1 MGGPW
6 RAELLHRDLPG
17 EPCSPHPP
25 EEAGR
30 GDTWLGPTPSSRFA
44 KARGRHPHL
53 RGLAGFHPAHR
64 APGGTSRRSSLPP
77 TGLGGPPPPPPPLP
91 SFPFRAPPTA
101 TADGDTE
108 PARPKDCTTPTGGAR
123 EARHFW
129 RAERGG
135 AGRGGA
141 DEAGGSGRGRRRP
154 PPPFGA
160 RFLRRGAAAASC
172 SSPRRVGRAAL
183 PWLPWRPFQTRQP
196 AAGGNV
202 WGSLPPLARPGPRA
216 GVRQGGQR
224 PAGLR
229 WPWRPPCWA
238 PAKRGGGLL
247 LSLRCKRAVFFL
259 GRRFCSLPSPS
270 PGEKACSGLLSP

>member
-1 MGGPW
+1 MA
-6 RAELLHRDLPG
+6 RR
-17 EPCSPHPP
+17 PHPGLLRP
-25 EEAGR
+25 G
-30 GDTWLGPTPSSRFA
+30 GDTHTYAGWPVSTLPTGPQA
-44 KARGRHPHL
+44 A
-53 RGLAGFHPAHR
+53 PADEAACR
-64 APGGTSRRSSLPP
+64 RPASAPRRRRSPRFPSGPRPRPP
-77 TGLGGPPPPPPPLP
+77 LTATLNPPDLRTAQPPPAVL
-91 SFPFRAPPTA
+91 
-101 TADGDTE
+101 GK
-108 PARPKDCTTPTGGAR
+108 PAISGGR
-123 EARHFW
+123 S
-129 RAERGG
+129 GT
-135 AGRGGA
+135 GRGGRG
-141 DEAGGSGRGRRRP
+141 GGSGRGRRRP

-216 GVRQGGQR
+216 GVKQGGQR